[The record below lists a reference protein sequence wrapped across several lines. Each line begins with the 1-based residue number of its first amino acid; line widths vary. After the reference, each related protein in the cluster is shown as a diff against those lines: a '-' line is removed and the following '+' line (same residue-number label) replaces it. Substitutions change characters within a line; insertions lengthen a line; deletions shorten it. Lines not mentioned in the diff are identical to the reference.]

1 MDGRSRIA
9 WNLRRIRSAKHLTQ
23 EVLAFEASIDRST
36 VSEIENGKFNPSI
49 DLLEKLSAVLGVD
62 VLDLL
67 AIPTDK
73 EGRPR
78 PMRSG
83 RKSKQN

>member
-9 WNLRRIRSAKHLTQ
+9 WNLRRIRSARHLTQ
-23 EVLAFEASIDRST
+23 EGLAFEARIDRST

-67 AIPTDK
+67 AIPPV
-73 EGRPR
+73 EEEPPS

-83 RKSKQN
+83 RKPKQN